1 MEENQEI
8 AHALHVLEH
17 YLPSQAPLKDFI
29 HHNTLHAFQ
38 SLPFHKGLSAA
49 QQVFGYQTYLSIDSY
64 LELFEKGTISKQS
77 LDWVLAQQTD
87 IKYPQMFALKQEP
100 NQSVLVGSYRLQWK
114 NILGFDLDARVH
126 PLLFRLVNSFLD
138 QGIAVWQFPNPEL
151 GFLSALRKMEREG
164 VGSIFNG
171 DRARNC
177 LLDESFEL
185 QDALDL
191 IVGNEDAFENYLFDL
206 EWQFVC
212 MDTLIKSSRL
222 FYLAM
227 SIYLINKYRE
237 QLKES
242 RSSIE
247 NIDLTWLKILVMG
260 FAVVALVGVVLSF
273 SKVIG
278 LFYPVQVEFLI
289 FLGLTTYYADL
300 ILVCFLLFYSAVN
313 VTSVEKIV
321 DQPKAADPEY
331 QADPEYVERINNF
344 MEVQKPYLKS
354 NITLDTLSEL
364 MDVPAR
370 ELSAILNGH
379 FKMNFYEFVNNFRIE
394 EAKRIMQADTDKQKT
409 VSDIFLEVGFNSKSV
424 FNTFFKKNVG
434 MTPTE
439 YRKQPIA

>member
-1 MEENQEI
+1 METIKFE
-8 AHALHVLEH
+8 LHDMATMMTAIMCFLFATMIVASGKFKTNSACLLAGFFLTQSFVSLHELMLYGDQFRYAVLESSPNWFFIGSLAYALDGPLL
-17 YLPSQAPLKDFI
+17 YLYVV
-29 HHNTLHAFQ
+29 
-38 SLPFHKGLSAA
+38 SLIRPNFSLQMKHRWHLIP
-49 QQVFGYQTYLSIDSY
+49 VVSY
-64 LELFEKGTISKQS
+64 LVFLT
-77 LDWVLAQQTD
+77 
-87 IKYPQMFALKQEP
+87 FAFY
-100 NQSVLVGSYRLQWK
+100 G
-114 NILGFDLDARVH
+114 
-126 PLLFRLVNSFLD
+126 
-138 QGIAVWQFPNPEL
+138 
-151 GFLSALRKMEREG
+151 
-164 VGSIFNG
+164 
-171 DRARNC
+171 
-177 LLDESFEL
+177 
-185 QDALDL
+185 QDAMVKRN
-191 IVGNEDAFENYLFDL
+191 IIENYLFDL

-212 MDTLIKSSRL
+212 MDTLIKNSRL

-247 NIDLTWLKILVMG
+247 NIDLTWLKILVTG
-260 FAVVALVGVVLSF
+260 FAIVALIGVVLSF

-394 EAKRIMQADTDKQKT
+394 EAKRIIQADTDKQKT

>member
-1 MEENQEI
+1 MKHRWHLI
-8 AHALHVLEH
+8 
-17 YLPSQAPLKDFI
+17 PL
-29 HHNTLHAFQ
+29 
-38 SLPFHKGLSAA
+38 
-49 QQVFGYQTYLSIDSY
+49 VSY
-64 LELFEKGTISKQS
+64 LVFLI
-77 LDWVLAQQTD
+77 
-87 IKYPQMFALKQEP
+87 FAFY
-100 NQSVLVGSYRLQWK
+100 G
-114 NILGFDLDARVH
+114 
-126 PLLFRLVNSFLD
+126 
-138 QGIAVWQFPNPEL
+138 
-151 GFLSALRKMEREG
+151 
-164 VGSIFNG
+164 
-171 DRARNC
+171 
-177 LLDESFEL
+177 
-185 QDALDL
+185 QDAMVKRN
-191 IVGNEDAFENYLFDL
+191 IIENYLFDL

-212 MDTLIKSSRL
+212 MDTLVKSSRL

-289 FLGLTTYYADL
+289 FLGLTTYYTDL
-300 ILVCFLLFYSAVN
+300 ILVCFLLFYSAIN
-313 VTSVEKIV
+313 VTSVEIIV
-321 DQPKAADPEY
+321 DQPKAADLEY

-344 MEVQKPYLKS
+344 MEEHKPYLKS

-394 EAKRIMQADTDKQKT
+394 EAKRIMQADTDQKKT

>member
-1 MEENQEI
+1 METIKFE
-8 AHALHVLEH
+8 LHDMATMMTAILCFLFATMIVASGKFKTISACLLAGFFLTQSFVSLHELVLYGDQFRYAVLESS
-17 YLPSQAPLKDFI
+17 PNWFFI
-29 HHNTLHAFQ
+29 G
-38 SLPFHKGLSAA
+38 SLAYA
-49 QQVFGYQTYLSIDSY
+49 
-64 LELFEKGTISKQS
+64 
-77 LDWVLAQQTD
+77 LD
-87 IKYPQMFALKQEP
+87 
-100 NQSVLVGSYRLQWK
+100 G
-114 NILGFDLDARVH
+114 
-126 PLLFRLVNSFLD
+126 PLLYLYVVSLIRPNFSLQMKHRWHLIPMLSYFL
-138 QGIAVWQFPNPEL
+138 
-151 GFLSALRKMEREG
+151 FL
-164 VGSIFNG
+164 IFAFYAQ
-171 DRARNC
+171 DVMVKRN
-177 LLDESFEL
+177 
-185 QDALDL
+185 
-191 IVGNEDAFENYLFDL
+191 IIENYLFDL

-212 MDTLIKSSRL
+212 MDTLVKSSRL

-237 QLKES
+237 QLKDS

-260 FAVVALVGVVLSF
+260 FAVVALMGVVLSV

-278 LFYPVQVEFLI
+278 LFYPVQVELLI

-313 VTSVEKIV
+313 VTSVEKIM
-321 DQPKAADPEY
+321 DQPKADFPEY
-331 QADPEYVERINNF
+331 QADPEYVDRINSF
-344 MEVQKPYLKS
+344 MEAQKPYLKS

-379 FKMNFYEFVNNFRIE
+379 FKMNFYEFINNYRIE
-394 EAKRIMQADTDKQKT
+394 EAKRIMQADIDQQKT

-439 YRKQPIA
+439 FRKQPIT